1 MARTDSQRRSR
12 VTIVILALLFFV
24 LPLLTSA
31 AVFYTDYLWFDDLGQ
46 TDVFATTLMS
56 QAVTGLAFAVL
67 TFLMIFV
74 NARIARRM
82 SPRAVLTSVGDM
94 PPQFEEAILRLR
106 ANVGPFVDRIIL
118 WGSVVIAAAIGF
130 GMSPQWETIRLALA
144 ATPFGVTDPQFGRD
158 VAYYVFTLP
167 ALRLVADWLPS
178 IIVLATVIAMF
189 IHLVDGAIQPWARLK
204 GFAPHVKAHL
214 SVLLGFLIASKAF
227 DYYLDVYELTLS
239 PRGQVTGAS
248 YTDVKAQLPA
258 LQILIA
264 IAIASAIVLL
274 VNIRVKGWQL
284 PAISLGVWVA
294 ASILV
299 GSVYPALVQQ
309 FRVAPNEVAAEAP
322 YIERNISSTRRAF
335 GLDDIETRAFPAGEN
350 LTAQDVL
357 DNADTLENVRLW
369 DPSIVGQ
376 SYQQL
381 QSIRPYYEF
390 SDVDIDRYTIDGQRR
405 QVLVSV
411 RELNV
416 NQLADRAQTWV
427 NQHLVYTHGYGL
439 VMSPVSETDSR
450 GLPNFIIRDVPPES
464 DTDLL
469 VDQSAIYFGES
480 TRDYIVV
487 NTDTE
492 EFDYPVGDQ
501 FAKAEYAGVSGIDV
515 GGVARRASFALRFG
529 SAKLLLSE
537 AIKNDSRVLFDRD
550 ISTRLDKLAPW
561 LWFDGDPYPVV
572 ADGRVVWVAD
582 AYTWSDSY
590 PYAEP
595 FGGVSYVRNSV
606 KVTIDAYDGTTTLY
620 AFDAEDPI
628 LETWREIF
636 PDLVK
641 DASEIP
647 DSIREHFRYP
657 EGLFRIQA
665 EVYKNYHMTD
675 AQVFYNKEDSWELP
689 GERDGKP
696 MDPYYVLMR
705 LPGDSAESF
714 QMIMPF
720 TPRNKDNMIGWMSAK
735 SDPEDYGRRV
745 VYTFPKARV
754 ILGPEQISA
763 RINQDET
770 ISPQLTL
777 WSQRGSQAV
786 FGNMLVVPLE
796 ESVVYIQPLYLQAEQ
811 TAIPQLTRVLV
822 VYADKVVMERD
833 LETALLKVFGETV
846 PASEDSGADPVD
858 LVGADAAAARDLYER
873 ALEAQ
878 KAGDW
883 AQYGELIEQLGGILN
898 ELAGPLPDVSIE
910 STSAAE

>member
-1 MARTDSQRRSR
+1 
-12 VTIVILALLFFV
+12 
-24 LPLLTSA
+24 
-31 AVFYTDYLWFDDLGQ
+31 
-46 TDVFATTLMS
+46 
-56 QAVTGLAFAVL
+56 
-67 TFLMIFV
+67 
-74 NARIARRM
+74 
-82 SPRAVLTSVGDM
+82 
-94 PPQFEEAILRLR
+94 
-106 ANVGPFVDRIIL
+106 VDRVVL
-118 WGSVVIAAAIGF
+118 WGSVTIGAIMGF
-130 GMSPQWETIRLALA
+130 SMSPQWETIRLAMA
-144 ATPFGVTDPQFGRD
+144 ATPFGKTDPQFGRD

-167 ALRLVADWLPS
+167 ALRVLADWLPS
-178 IIVLATVIAMF
+178 IIVIAAIVTTF
-189 IHLVDGAIQPWARLK
+189 IHVLDGAIQPWARLK

-214 SVLLGFLIASKAF
+214 SVLLGLLVASKAF
-227 DYYLDVYELTLS
+227 DYYLDIYVLTFS

-248 YTDVKAQLPA
+248 FTDVNAQLPA
-258 LQILIA
+258 LKILIA
-264 IAIASAIVLL
+264 IAVASAIVLM
-274 VNIRVKGWQL
+274 VNIRVKGWRL

-322 YIERNISSTRRAF
+322 YIERNIASTREAF
-335 GLDDIETRAFPAGEN
+335 GLDEVETRAFPAEEN

-357 DNADTLENVRLW
+357 DNADTLDNIRLW
-369 DPSIVGQ
+369 DPNIVGQ

-390 SDVDIDRYTIDGQRR
+390 SDVDIDRYTIDGQRK

-439 VMSPVSETDSR
+439 VMSPVSDTDSR
-450 GLPNFIIRDVPPES
+450 GLPNFIIRDVPPVS
-464 DTDLL
+464 DTDL
-469 VDQSAIYFGES
+469 VVEQSAIYFGES

-501 FAKAEYAGVSGIDV
+501 FAKAEYDGTSGIDV
-515 GGVARRASFALRFG
+515 GGFFTRASFALRFS
-529 SAKLLLSE
+529 SAKLLLSK
-537 AIKNDSRVLFDRD
+537 AIKSDSRVLFDRD
-550 ISTRLDKLAPW
+550 ISTRLDRLAPW
-561 LWFDGDPYPVV
+561 LWFDGDPYPVI

-590 PYAEP
+590 PYSEP
-595 FGGVSYVRNSV
+595 FGGVSYMRNSI
-606 KVTIDAYDGTTTLY
+606 KVTVDAYDGTTTLY

-628 LETWREIF
+628 LETWRAIF
-636 PDLVK
+636 PELVK
-641 DASEIP
+641 DGSEIP
-647 DSIREHFRYP
+647 DSIREHLRYP

-689 GERDGKP
+689 GERDGVP
-696 MDPYYVLMR
+696 MDPFYVLMR
-705 LPGDSAESF
+705 LPGDSVESF

-735 SDPEDYGRRV
+735 SDHEYYGKRV
-745 VYTFPKARV
+745 VYTVPKARV

-777 WSQRGSQAV
+777 WSQRGSQVV

-796 ESVVYIQPLYLQAEQ
+796 ESVVYIQPLYLQAET

-833 LETALLKVFGETV
+833 LESALLKVFGETV
-846 PASEDSGADPVD
+846 PSDSGVD
-858 LVGADAAAARDLYER
+858 SDGSVSPAADAAVARDLYER

-878 KAGDW
+878 MAGDW
-883 AQYGELIEQLGGILN
+883 AEYGSLVEQLGEVLD

-910 STSAAE
+910 DTLTAE